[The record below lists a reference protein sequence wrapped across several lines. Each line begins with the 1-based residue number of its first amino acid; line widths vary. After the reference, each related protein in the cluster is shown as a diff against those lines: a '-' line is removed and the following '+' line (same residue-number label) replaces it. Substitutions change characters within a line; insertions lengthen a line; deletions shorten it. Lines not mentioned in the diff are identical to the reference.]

1 MPPNAGGAG
10 RYVIELAGALAAISD
25 VSLVLWARTDD
36 GVRWRR
42 VAPGSEVRAVAPV
55 RRPVRLAWE
64 QARLAALVGRYA
76 ADMHHGPHYT
86 MPARVRVPS
95 VVTIHDLTFVDHPE
109 WHQPAKRL
117 FFRRAIQAAAIR
129 ADALVAVS
137 QSTADR
143 LAALFQPRGPVHVIP
158 HGVDHARFHPRSEPG
173 ADEAALN
180 RLRVT
185 EPYVAFIGT
194 LEPRKDVPTLVR
206 AFDRMAGAHPD
217 LSLVVAGASGW
228 GREAI
233 NEAVAASR
241 HRSRI
246 QLLGWIDEADKPAL
260 LRKAAV
266 VAYPSLEEGFGLPAL
281 EALACGAPV
290 VTTRGSAMEE
300 VVGGVT
306 LLVDP
311 VDIDALAAAIEAT
324 VEGSA
329 DVERRRGQGLELAA
343 RYTWQ
348 ASAEA
353 HVSVYR
359 SVA

>member
-1 MPPNAGGAG
+1 LTPPSPLRVSLDATAVPPNAGGAG

-143 LAALFQPRGPVHVIP
+143 LAALFQPRGPVHVI
-158 HGVDHARFHPRSEPG
+158 
-173 ADEAALN
+173 
-180 RLRVT
+180 LRVT